1 MPEGLSPDILSL
13 KRGLETLR
21 AKLNP
26 SAMKA
31 LITNEHGDR
40 GRERYRRAGVTAG
53 ASFIAKAL
61 TLLISFVSVP
71 LTVHYLGAERYGVW
85 LTISSLLIWMQV
97 SDFGLAG
104 NALINVL
111 SEAHGNDDRMAARN
125 YTASAFWALT
135 AIAAILG
142 VVFLLTFNAIPWQ
155 TVFRVSDISKGEL
168 KAACA
173 LTLVFFVFNIP
184 FTLLPSIY
192 SAYQDGYFAN
202 LWSII
207 TNVCALIALITVTQF
222 RGGLPLLVASLSGTR
237 AVINVLNAYHVFSR
251 QYKWLSPL
259 PSAAKWTCI
268 KRLVKLGAKYMVT
281 QLAALGIFQ
290 SQPMIITQLLG
301 PAKVVI
307 FVVSYKILTLPLD
320 LSYMGTVPF
329 ISAFG
334 EAKARGDWAW
344 IKGAHRRTTLI
355 AIGLGVPLAAAIA
368 LAAKPLIMIWAGSSA
383 VPDAWVVVWFFLYTC
398 IGVSLMATGQL
409 LCGVER
415 VEPLAL
421 SIILCAIGCVG
432 LGILFA
438 PWWGVA
444 GVVFAMALSKLLTFW
459 PIQVHAAR
467 KFLRISSSLA
477 KVEEPQYATQ

>member
-1 MPEGLSPDILSL
+1 
-13 KRGLETLR
+13 
-21 AKLNP
+21 
-26 SAMKA
+26 
-31 LITNEHGDR
+31 
-40 GRERYRRAGVTAG
+40 V
-53 ASFIAKAL
+53 
-61 TLLISFVSVP
+61 
-71 LTVHYLGAERYGVW
+71 
-85 LTISSLLIWMQV
+85 
-97 SDFGLAG
+97 
-104 NALINVL
+104 
-111 SEAHGNDDRMAARN
+111 
-125 YTASAFWALT
+125 
-135 AIAAILG
+135 
-142 VVFLLTFNAIPWQ
+142 LTFNAIPWQ